1 MISSYILLLK
11 QKLCSTEKN
20 KLRGHAVIGPLETW
34 FEMIHG
40 IA

>member
-20 KLRGHAVIGPLETW
+20 KLRGRTFVSLVKTRFGI
-34 FEMIHG
+34 IHG